1 MKRYANKVIV
11 VKFGGNAMGKKEYI
25 TSFANDIVLL
35 QQVGMLPV
43 VVHGGGPQ
51 IGEMLSK
58 LKIKTEFIKLPMTV
72 YDSQANFIFIKLVK
86 GVSQQKKLNKHLLSH
101 SIIIR
106 TLDNYNMSDCI
117 RVTIGTEKENKLLI
131 NSFKSFFKNEK

>member
-1 MKRYANKVIV
+1 V
-11 VKFGGNAMGKKEYI
+11 
-25 TSFANDIVLL
+25 
-35 QQVGMLPV
+35 
-43 VVHGGGPQ
+43 
-51 IGEMLSK
+51 
-58 LKIKTEFIKLPMTV
+58 TV